1 MTDKQAQRDTMTEQA
16 HVVNTTGQKQV
27 QVKILDE
34 RIGKEFPLPRY
45 ETGDA
50 AGLDLR
56 ACLTEALTIEPGQ
69 THLIPTGISI
79 YIGDPNL
86 AAVILPRSGLGHKH
100 GLVLGNLVGLIDA
113 DYQGPL
119 MVSCWNRSQAAYTIT
134 PGDRIAQLVFLPIAR
149 AQFEVV
155 ETFTATERGAGGFG
169 HSGKN

>member
-1 MTDKQAQRDTMTEQA
+1 MQQETQISTKPAILANHSASIQL
-16 HVVNTTGQKQV
+16 
-27 QVKILDE
+27 KILDP

-56 ACLTEALTIEPGQ
+56 ACIEGALTIQPGETQ
-69 THLIPTGISI
+69 LIPTGISI
-79 YIGDPNL
+79 YIANPNM

-119 MVSCWNRSQAAYTIT
+119 MVSCWNRGNAAYTMQ
-134 PGDRIAQLVFLPIAR
+134 PGDRIAQLVFLPIVR
-149 AQFEVV
+149 AEFNVV
-155 ETFTATERGAGGFG
+155 NEFAVTERGAGGFG
-169 HSGKN
+169 SSGKN